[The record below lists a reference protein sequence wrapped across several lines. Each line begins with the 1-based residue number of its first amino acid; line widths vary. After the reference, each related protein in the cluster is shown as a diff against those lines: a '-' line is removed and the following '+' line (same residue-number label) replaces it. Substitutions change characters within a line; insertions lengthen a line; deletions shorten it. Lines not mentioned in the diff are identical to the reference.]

1 MGEDGR
7 IDELLAKLVELDPE
21 TYQHFREICAMTA
34 FDYSFIDEPGITTPV
49 YGWCLQGV
57 IQGAVAARRWHFD
70 VCYNEE
76 TKKYVSLVAP
86 PDNETWLDSIEAAT
100 PAEALLATYIQA
112 LEAEVAHGSE

>member
-34 FDYSFIDEPGITTPV
+34 FDYSPLDDPNIKTPV

-57 IQGAVAARRWHFD
+57 LQETCKAKKWHHD

-76 TKKYVSLVAP
+76 TEKYVSLVVPA
-86 PDNETWLDSIEAAT
+86 DNETWLDSVEADTA
-100 PAEALLATYIQA
+100 AESLLATYIRA
-112 LEAEVAHGSE
+112 LEAEAER

>member
-1 MGEDGR
+1 M
-7 IDELLAKLVELDPE
+7 AKLEKLDPE
-21 TYQHFREICAMTA
+21 TRNDIYQMGFESCHWP
-34 FDYSFIDEPGITTPV
+34 DYLV
-49 YGWCLQGV
+49 QGV

-100 PAEALLATYIQA
+100 PAEALLAAYTQA
-112 LEAEVAHGSE
+112 LEAEVTR